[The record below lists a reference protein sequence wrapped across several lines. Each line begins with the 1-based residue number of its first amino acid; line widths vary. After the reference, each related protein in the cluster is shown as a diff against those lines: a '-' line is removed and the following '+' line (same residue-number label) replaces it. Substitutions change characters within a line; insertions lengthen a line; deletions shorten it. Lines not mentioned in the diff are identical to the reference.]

1 MQPAERQNLFA
12 DNLLL
17 GPLYS
22 YRASP
27 VILRPLCN
35 APRPRNRRVHAQAQ
49 AVKVSSVPEKFAAVE
64 GHKKSPSW
72 RVLSLFH
79 QVSVNKHSIVSFQ
92 ELTKILRVT
101 VCHKLRGYL
110 LENTSLTHNKFNKEE
125 DSTGWP
131 D

>member
-1 MQPAERQNLFA
+1 M
-12 DNLLL
+12 
-17 GPLYS
+17 
-22 YRASP
+22 
-27 VILRPLCN
+27 
-35 APRPRNRRVHAQAQ
+35 
-49 AVKVSSVPEKFAAVE
+49 KVSSVPEKFAAVE

-92 ELTKILRVT
+92 KLTKILRVT

-110 LENTSLTHNKFNKEE
+110 LENTSYTHNKFNKEE

>member
-17 GPLYS
+17 GPL

-64 GHKKSPSW
+64 G
-72 RVLSLFH
+72 
-79 QVSVNKHSIVSFQ
+79 QQEVSF
-92 ELTKILRVT
+92 
-101 VCHKLRGYL
+101 
-110 LENTSLTHNKFNKEE
+110 LESIEPFSSGEREQTFNCQFPKV
-125 DSTGWP
+125 D
-131 D
+131 